1 MISTRYNLVHSPSI
15 KPVHNFAA
23 GGGQLLATFKALA
36 VFLFAFTISYLS
48 SSHFAPVTRSDAAAG
63 TYYANISNSG
73 NINLTLNSTPDGVYK
88 VGKDSLT
95 ISTNTTLGYKLYVST
110 IDHSG
115 DSPALPSATPSNGL
129 INGSSTGYYLSPST
143 GTINTPVRLATNTW
157 GYTVSRA
164 NSTDT
169 STTYTDNDAAPT
181 EAAGGQA
188 VWRAVP
194 EYGTEDLFY
203 TNTTPA
209 TSSTNSVDV
218 YYAVNAS
225 TALPSGTYTNTVV
238 YTALAEGNTPSTS
251 STDPTISPTSQNGL
265 SAGQTITINTGLYPG
280 LSSPTTSELS
290 SFLGT
295 ISVTIGSSACTSPT
309 PSLDST
315 NGNLIITCSAPS
327 QSSYTTYNV
336 SISISKLGYSKTLT
350 NAYEYINPT
359 PAFFTITKMQQMTHD
374 ICTDAKL
381 PTPVANETTALTAS
395 TWASGSRTGIP
406 TTTLL
411 DDRAGQVSYTVKKLA
426 DGKCWMT
433 ENLALPAGAVLT
445 ASDSDLDGTVVSSY
459 TIPSSRTPFVND
471 PAYDIEAMNS
481 DYTNTT
487 NDPRG
492 YKTGNYYSW
501 RTATAGN
508 GRGSESNGAPTD
520 AFGRPM
526 TAQNI
531 NTLVSICPKGWRLPT
546 SGGYS
551 TTGTTDVTT
560 PGSATNLVNGD
571 FAALYQAYGG
581 TGTEGS
587 DTTMY
592 AQMTGTSY
600 GPNLSLSGLISTS
613 GRRLGGA
620 GNFWSSTVY
629 NYAYA
634 YNLRLDTSRVLPQN
648 YSYKYTGFPVR
659 CLAR

>member
-1 MISTRYNLVHSPSI
+1 MPNPPL
-15 KPVHNFAA
+15 

-327 QSSYTTYNV
+327 QSTYTTYNV
-336 SISISKLGYSKTLT
+336 SISIPKLGYSKTLT

-359 PAFFTITKMQQMTHD
+359 PAFFTITKMQDMTHS
-374 ICTDAKL
+374 ICTDVNL
-381 PTPVANETTALTAS
+381 PTPAANETTALTAS
-395 TWASGSRTGIP
+395 AWASGSRTGIP

-411 DDRAGQVSYTVKKLA
+411 DDRAGQVSYTIKKLA
-426 DGKCWMT
+426 DGQCWMT
-433 ENLALPAGAVLT
+433 ENLRFTGTGTLSSSTSNVPSDNTFALGNSTSTFSSSCTDNPQWLDSGNTSYGVYYNWYAVTAGR
-445 ASDSDLDGTVVSSY
+445 GTCS
-459 TIPSSRTPFVND
+459 TTGQAPQ
-471 PAYDIEAMNS
+471 YDI
-481 DYTNTT
+481 
-487 NDPRG
+487 
-492 YKTGNYYSW
+492 
-501 RTATAGN
+501 
-508 GRGSESNGAPTD
+508 
-520 AFGRPM
+520 
-526 TAQNI
+526 
-531 NTLVSICPKGWRLPT
+531 CPAGWRLPT
-546 SGGYS
+546 TSEFNTLYTSTGSSYANMTSASGWNGVLGGFRYGSVTDGQGYYGSYWSS
-551 TTGTTDVTT
+551 TAFNASTAYFLT
-560 PGSATNLVNGD
+560 LNGD
-571 FAALYQAYGG
+571 FESV
-581 TGTEGS
+581 T
-587 DTTMY
+587 
-592 AQMTGTSY
+592 
-600 GPNLSLSGLISTS
+600 
-613 GRRLGGA
+613 
-620 GNFWSSTVY
+620 
-629 NYAYA
+629 
-634 YNLRLDTSRVLPQN
+634 PQN
-648 YSYKYTGFPVR
+648 GDLKSSGYSAR
-659 CLAR
+659 CLAQ